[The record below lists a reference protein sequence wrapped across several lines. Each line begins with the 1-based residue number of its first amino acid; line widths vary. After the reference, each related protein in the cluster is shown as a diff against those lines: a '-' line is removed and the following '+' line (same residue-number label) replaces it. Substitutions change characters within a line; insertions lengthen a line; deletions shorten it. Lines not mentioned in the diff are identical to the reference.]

1 MATERFTDQ
10 MQAYGRW
17 KTQVME
23 AIIKYQK
30 WLETNKM
37 TDAELELRLI
47 ELIEQMKSDQL
58 TIAFVAEFARGK
70 TELINAIF
78 FSEYDRRLLPSEA
91 GRTTMCPTELLYD
104 TASNQSYIRL
114 LPIETRL
121 EDTSIAELK
130 KHPINWTSMTLDT
143 SSSEKMAE
151 AFREV
156 VKTKKVPVEKAQR
169 MGLYEAERDAR
180 QVGPDGQI
188 EIPMW
193 RHAIISFPH
202 PLLKEG
208 LTILD
213 TPGLNAL
220 GSEPELTIN
229 MLPNAQAVVFIL
241 AADTGVTKSDLDMW
255 NLHVKAL
262 NNDSRH
268 ARLVV
273 LNKVDTLWDEL
284 KDEATVN
291 NTIQSQCN
299 SAAKMLEIN
308 PASVFPVSAQKGL
321 LAKIR
326 HDQNLLV
333 RSNILKLET
342 ILSTDILPKKQEIV
356 RESVVGEIGGMVKES
371 RDLIASRLADTSK
384 QLSELQNLSGK
395 NEDVISHLLKKTRQE
410 QAIYH
415 KSVEAFHASKKMFSD
430 HHSQLLATLSLNEMD
445 SLMSITRKE
454 MSDTWTTVGL
464 KNSMKQ
470 FFEVIANTIKL
481 ASEQTDKTNQLV
493 LALYRKFNTE
503 HGNADVKP
511 RVFSINKYKRDMER
525 LLHEAEAYRNSPV
538 TTMTEQSFVIKK
550 FFISMVSHAR
560 NTFFNA
566 HQEAE
571 SWGKAA
577 MAPLVA
583 RIKEHKEQMEKR
595 LESLRKINE
604 SRDTLQARIRELESN
619 TTQLDQQLAQL
630 NGFLDILNRSLDS
643 FVTPAG
649 NVSRISAA

>member
-10 MQAYGRW
+10 MQAFGRW

-23 AIIKYQK
+23 AILKYQE
-30 WLETNKM
+30 WLNQHRM
-37 TDAELELRLI
+37 SDPELEIRLI
-47 ELIEQMKSDQL
+47 ELIEQMKSDRL

-78 FSEYDRRLLPSEA
+78 FSEYDRRLLPSDA

-104 TASNQSYIRL
+104 TTANQSYIRL

-121 EDTSIAELK
+121 EDTSISELK
-130 KHPINWTSMTLDT
+130 KHPINWTSMSLDT

-156 VKTKKVPVEKAQR
+156 VRTKKVPIEKAQR
-169 MGLYEAERDAR
+169 MGLYETDRDAR
-180 QVGPDGQI
+180 HVIDGEI
-188 EIPMW
+188 EVPMW

-220 GSEPELTIN
+220 GSEPELTLN
-229 MLPNAQAVVFIL
+229 MLPNAQAVIFVL
-241 AADTGVTKSDLDMW
+241 AADTGVTKSDMDMW
-255 NLHVKAL
+255 SLHVKAL
-262 NNDSRH
+262 NSDARH

-273 LNKVDTLWDEL
+273 LNKIDTLWDEL
-284 KDEATVN
+284 KDQATIN
-291 NTIQSQCN
+291 NTIQAQCT
-299 SAAKMLEIN
+299 SAAKMLEIDQR
-308 PASVFPVSAQKGL
+308 SVFPVSAQKGL

-326 HDQNLLV
+326 HDKELLAK
-333 RSNILKLET
+333 SNILKLEA

-356 RESVVGEIGGMVKES
+356 RDSIVGEIGGMVKES
-371 RDLIASRLADTSK
+371 RDLIASRLADASK
-384 QLSELQNLSGK
+384 QLKELKNLSGK

-410 QAIYH
+410 QALYY
-415 KSVEAFHASKKMFSD
+415 KSVESFQANKKVFSD
-430 HHSQLLATLSLNEMD
+430 HHAQLLNILSLGELD
-445 SLMSITRKE
+445 SLMSTTRRE
-454 MSDTWTTVGL
+454 MAATWTTIGM

-470 FFEVIANTIKL
+470 FFDVIASTTKQASDYTEKL
-481 ASEQTDKTNQLV
+481 NNLIQLI
-493 LALYRKFNTE
+493 YRKFNEE
-503 HGNADVKP
+503 HGSSDTKP
-511 RVFSINKYKRDMER
+511 KVFSINKYKRDMER
-525 LLHEAEAYRNSPV
+525 LYHEADAYRNSPV
-538 TTMTEQSFVIKK
+538 TTMTEQTFVIKK

-583 RIKEHKEQMEKR
+583 RIREHKDQMEKR

-604 SRDTLQARIRELESN
+604 SRDTLHARVAELERS
-619 TTQLDQQLAQL
+619 TTQLDTQLAQL
-630 NGFLDILNRSLDS
+630 NGFMDILNRPLDA
-643 FVTPAG
+643 FVPPAG